1 MNEYLDLL
9 SPEMIENLFL
19 ATNKETKTQKIDINN
34 NNNIARNKYCYE
46 GSYSL
51 SSEWKY
57 KEHWYKDLDYF
68 NTLQA
73 GEVGYVLRNRGQE
86 DFLIYSCTIVL
97 KDYIHKIIVFEV
109 IEMWHC
115 RSSVNEQLA
124 KLGVI

>member
-1 MNEYLDLL
+1 M
-9 SPEMIENLFL
+9 
-19 ATNKETKTQKIDINN
+19 
-34 NNNIARNKYCYE
+34 
-46 GSYSL
+46 

-86 DFLIYSCTIVL
+86 DFLIYLSTIVL

-109 IEMWHC
+109 YEMWHC
-115 RSSVNEQLA
+115 RSSVNEQLVQ
-124 KLGVI
+124 LGIV